1 MYFDDI
7 YTEVI
12 ADDVHIGEN
21 LFKFIYKCKGYEK
34 IILVSDAL
42 APCGAPVGEYIL
54 GENTPV
60 IADGTAAYLKDKSA
74 LAGST
79 TNIAKMVEIIVRY
92 GVPLEKAVYCA
103 TESPR
108 KYLGLEIP
116 SLSVG
121 YDASFNVVDERGK
134 VTEVYS
140 KGKKVL

>member
-1 MYFDDI
+1 M
-7 YTEVI
+7 
-12 ADDVHIGEN
+12 
-21 LFKFIYKCKGYEK
+21 
-34 IILVSDAL
+34 SDAL

-60 IADGTAAYLKDKSA
+60 IADGTAAYLKDKYA

-140 KGKKVL
+140 KGKKSCNRTIFSYNFAKNRPFLSFS